1 MQSLRRSPLWEI
13 YATDEKIMKKNRV
26 ITRRDF
32 LRGTVYTALA
42 TSVGLDVPIEKG
54 VRAEEK
60 AKVVLIR
67 DENVID
73 QQGRINPEV
82 VQKMLDQGVD
92 ALLNEENPVQA
103 WKKLIKPSD
112 IVGIK
117 SNVWSPLPT
126 PKALEAAIERRILE
140 AGVPKKN
147 ISIDDRGL
155 LENRVFLSSTALINA
170 RPLRTHYWS
179 GIGGCIKNYI
189 MFVSK
194 PWLYHTDAC
203 SPLASIWNLPLVK
216 GKTRLNILSLIRTQ
230 FYGRGAHYFDR
241 RFISDYKGLLIGKDP
256 VALDAVG
263 ARLLQLQRI
272 AYFGEDRP
280 LDTTPKHIFV
290 ADEKYKL
297 GVSDLRHI
305 EVIKLGWMK
314 GALI

>member
-1 MQSLRRSPLWEI
+1 
-13 YATDEKIMKKNRV
+13 
-26 ITRRDF
+26 
-32 LRGTVYTALA
+32 
-42 TSVGLDVPIEKG
+42 
-54 VRAEEK
+54 
-60 AKVVLIR
+60 
-67 DENVID
+67 
-73 QQGRINPEV
+73 
-82 VQKMLDQGVD
+82 
-92 ALLNEENPVQA
+92 
-103 WKKLIKPSD
+103 
-112 IVGIK
+112 
-117 SNVWSPLPT
+117 
-126 PKALEAAIERRILE
+126 LEAAIERRILE
-140 AGVPKKN
+140 AGVLKKN

-155 LENRVFLSSTALINA
+155 LESRIFLSSTALINA

-189 MFVSK
+189 MFVST

-230 FYGRGAHYFDR
+230 FYGRGAHFFDR
-241 RFISDYKGLLIGKDP
+241 RFVSEYRGLLIGKDP

-280 LDTTPKHIFV
+280 LDTTPKHIFA

-297 GVSDLRHI
+297 GISDLRRI
-305 EVIKLGWMK
+305 EVVKLGWME